1 VPVIEAG
8 VLGLEYMLIDLAAL
22 VKQPVPD
29 FTVIDPLAKL
39 AGKFTTIELVP

>member
-1 VPVIEAG
+1 MDAG
-8 VLGLEYMLIDLAAL
+8 VLGLEYMVSDRAEL
-22 VKQPVPD
+22 VKHPVPD